1 MRKNMRSFLCLLL
14 VLAMVLSLAACGQ
27 KQEENQEKT
36 EKTEEHPD
44 TVYTYESLKL
54 DNKILPNGITPMAY
68 TDQGFY
74 GQVYAEVVAP
84 RPLMADGGAAE
95 AEETASEETAETGGD
110 GGDRF

>member
-54 DNKILPNGITPMAY
+54 DNKLLPNGITPMAY

-74 GQVYAEVVAP
+74 GQYC
-84 RPLMADGGAAE
+84 R
-95 AEETASEETAETGGD
+95 
-110 GGDRF
+110 